1 MIKLENEKDVLRN
14 HRYFAGEEK
23 EKKFYFTIENK
34 KYLYVIEFNGSVEKN
49 FPIRW
54 GTDTVTILEIWD
66 THDWFKKLYRD
77 VNDIYFQRNRIRM
90 ITNNMKRS
98 IQNTLYFVCLE
109 KENGRELYKTLYKM
123 SKNSSKSIDKK
134 YLPLL
139 YSFKEKLEHERYC
152 VSIKENNRSSVS
164 FTIY

>member
-1 MIKLENEKDVLRN
+1 LEKEKDTLRN

-23 EKKFYFTIENK
+23 EEKFYFTIENK
-34 KYLYVIEFNGSVEKN
+34 KYLYVIDFNGSIEKN

-66 THDWFKKLYRD
+66 THDWFKQLYTN
-77 VNDIYFQRNRIRM
+77 VNEIYFQRNRIRM
-90 ITNNMKRS
+90 ITNNIKRS
-98 IQNTLYFVCLE
+98 IQNTLFFTCVGE
-109 KENGRELYKTLYKM
+109 DKGEELYKMMYKINQNRM
-123 SKNSSKSIDKK
+123 KRIDKK

-152 VSIKENNRSSVS
+152 VSIKEENRSSVL
-164 FTIY
+164 FRIY